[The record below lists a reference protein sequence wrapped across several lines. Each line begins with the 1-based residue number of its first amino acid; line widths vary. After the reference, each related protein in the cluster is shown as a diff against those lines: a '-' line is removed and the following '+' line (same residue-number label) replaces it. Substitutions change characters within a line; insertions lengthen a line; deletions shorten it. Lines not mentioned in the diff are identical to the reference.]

1 MSVKTYSLK
10 KDGEKN
16 ITENFKVREFK
27 CNDGSDTIKISLE
40 TVNILQS
47 VRNYFKH
54 PLIINSAYRTVTY
67 NAKVGG
73 AKNSQHVKGT
83 ACDIRVE
90 NVPPEAV
97 ASYIEKFFPV
107 TGCGLYSTFVH
118 VDTRGYKVRW
128 KNSGSNVV
136 NGFNL
141 GNLYLNYKGKEEV
154 EEEEMTQEKFN
165 EMMGVYLDELAK
177 KQPNEWSKEYR
188 EWAEKNKIIE
198 GDTDGNKRYMSYLT
212 REEMTKILKT
222 FKDIE

>member
-1 MSVKTYSLK
+1 MYVKTYSLK

-27 CNDGSDTIKISLE
+27 CNDGSDTIKISLD

-47 VRNYFKH
+47 IRDYFKK
-54 PLIINSAYRTVTY
+54 PLTINSAYRTETY

-83 ACDIRVE
+83 ACDIKTVGI
-90 NVPPEAV
+90 PPTAI

-136 NGFNL
+136 SSFNL
-141 GNLYLNYKGKEEV
+141 GDLYLNYKGEE

-165 EMMGVYLDELAK
+165 EMAKVYFDELAK